1 MFGVGGQDRGGEEGG
16 EAWRRQLEESPVT
29 FWLTGV
35 RDNGNLELYSVP
47 DFTLRYKYLSNSYN
61 VSLSEDRTHVSRF
74 VSHNFPQQPDVLSD
88 HRVTESPGP
97 RTDNA
102 SPVTEL
108 MMVGLGMAAR

>member
-1 MFGVGGQDRGGEEGG
+1 M
-16 EAWRRQLEESPVT
+16 ATWS
-29 FWLTGV
+29 
-35 RDNGNLELYSVP
+35 
-47 DFTLRYKYLSNSYN
+47 FTASQTSLSGINTSYN
-61 VSLSEDRTHVSRF
+61 VNVSEDRTNVSRF

-88 HRVTESPGP
+88 HRVTESSGP

>member
-1 MFGVGGQDRGGEEGG
+1 MGVGGQDKGGEEGG
-16 EAWRRQLEESPVT
+16 EAWRRHLEESPVT

-47 DFTLRYKYLSNSYN
+47 DFTLRYEYVHN
-61 VSLSEDRTHVSRF
+61 VNVSEDRTYVSRF

-88 HRVTESPGP
+88 HRVTESSGP

>member
-1 MFGVGGQDRGGEEGG
+1 M
-16 EAWRRQLEESPVT
+16 LPVS
-29 FWLTGV
+29 G
-35 RDNGNLELYSVP
+35 
-47 DFTLRYKYLSNSYN
+47 
-61 VSLSEDRTHVSRF
+61 SEDRTHVSRF

-108 MMVGLGMAAR
+108 IMVGLGMAAR